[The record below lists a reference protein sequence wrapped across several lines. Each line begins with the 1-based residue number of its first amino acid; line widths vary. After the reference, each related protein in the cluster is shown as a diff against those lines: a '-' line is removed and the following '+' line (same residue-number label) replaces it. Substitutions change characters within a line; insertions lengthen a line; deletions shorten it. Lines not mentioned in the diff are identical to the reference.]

1 MKGLSDKNATQLT
14 PLKKTYSVAD
24 KKVTWE
30 SGKLWLLINGT
41 VTMRDEG
48 DNILF
53 VTTGI
58 KEVWLNEQAGFF
70 PLVCDYQEKY
80 YATGKIWGNRF
91 MKREWRP
98 SESATL
104 TARMIDRPIR
114 PMFPKWIINDT
125 QVIAT
130 VFSSDGTKELGFWG
144 ITGASLGLLMAG
156 APFEGPVSAVK
167 IALTQDGS
175 YIYDPTEVEEDVAKL
190 SLIVAGTIDA
200 ITMVEAGA
208 KEISNTEM
216 VDALAYAHTLIK
228 TLCEAQ
234 LDYIADYKKAFW
246 ESKVTPSFNLPD
258 SSLYAEVEKFL
269 TMEKLEVLYNKGKKE
284 FQKALNTLDVEVTE
298 YLQENSLVPEELL
311 ESDPKLSF
319 VWDLVYKRVK
329 VVMRKNIL
337 ENERRLDGRKLD
349 EVREVIGEVWFL
361 PRTHGS
367 AMFQRGM
374 TQVVN
379 ITTLGWPGDVQ
390 LVDGM
395 MPESEKR
402 YIHHYNFPPYSVWE
416 VRMMRWV
423 GRREIGHGRLAERA
437 LEPVLPSAEN
447 FPYMMRSVSEVTTC
461 NGSSSMASVC
471 GSSMSLMHA
480 WVPLTAPVAGVAMGM
495 IYDDET
501 GAYKI
506 LSDIQAQEDFL
517 WDMDFKVARTPKGIT
532 AMQLDVKVKGLAMNV
547 FKEAFAQWETATSY
561 ILEQMWKV
569 VSKPSEKLSPYA
581 PLIMSMVVP
590 QWKIREIIG
599 KWWENIQRIQKE
611 YGVDISIEDDG
622 TTTITAETQAWGE
635 KAIAEINEILWTPE
649 VGYKDTGK
657 VVKIIEWVGAIVEF
671 KWKNSGMIHISKLST
686 ERVTNIE
693 DVVKKDDSVEFE
705 IIQVDLMKGRIG
717 MKLIKKL

>member
-1 MKGLSDKNATQLT
+1 MKWLSDKNATQLT

-58 KEVWLNEQAGFF
+58 KEVWLNESAWFF

-80 YATGKIWGNRF
+80 YATGKIGGNRF

-156 APFEGPVSAVK
+156 APFEWPVSAVK
-167 IALTQDGS
+167 IALNQDWS
-175 YIYDPTEVEEDVAKL
+175 YTYDPTQLEEDAAKL

-208 KEISNTEM
+208 KEISNDEM
-216 VDALAYAHTLIK
+216 VDALAYAHTLVK

-234 LDYIADYKKAFW
+234 LDYIAEYKKSFW
-246 ESKVTPSFNLPD
+246 ESEVTPSFNLPD
-258 SSLYAEVEKFL
+258 GSLYAEVEKFL

-284 FQKALNTLDVEVTE
+284 FQKALDILDVEVTE
-298 YLQENSLVPEELL
+298 YLQENNLVPAELL
-311 ESDPKLSF
+311 EKDPKLSF

-329 VVMRKNIL
+329 VVMRTNIL
-337 ENERRLDGRKLD
+337 ENERRLDGRKMD
-349 EVREVIGEVWFL
+349 EVREVIGEVGFL

-390 LVDGM
+390 LIDGM

-402 YIHHYNFPPYSVWE
+402 YIHHYNFPPYSVGE

-437 LEPVLPSAEN
+437 LEPVLPSTED

-501 GAYKI
+501 GNYKI

-532 AMQLDVKVKGLAMNV
+532 AMQLDVKVKWLSMEV
-547 FKEAFAQWETATSY
+547 FKEAFAQGETATSY

-581 PLIMSMVVP
+581 PLIMSMQVP
-590 QWKIREIIG
+590 ENKIREIIG
-599 KWWENIQRIQKE
+599 KWGANIQRIQKD
-611 YGVDISIEDDG
+611 YWVDISIEDDG
-622 TTTITAETQAWGE
+622 TTTITAETQAGWE
-635 KAIAEINEILWTPE
+635 KAVAEIHEILWVPE
-649 VGYKDTGK
+649 VWYKDTGK

-671 KWKNSGMIHISKLST
+671 KWKNSWMIHISKLST

-693 DVVKKDDSVEFE
+693 DVVKKDDKVEFE